1 MKQLNKTLVL
11 SGMACLILGTVL
23 FTTACG
29 NDARARV
36 RVVHA
41 SPDAPNVDVLLDNK
55 VVLTNVAYQ
64 TASPYLTIKAG
75 QHTAKIN
82 PTGSTSSVIT
92 AQATFAG
99 RTDTTILAV
108 GKVAGT
114 GDQALTALVA
124 VDDNTPPTSG
134 NVKVRV
140 IHASPSAGNVD
151 IYVTAPA
158 AVLTTP
164 TLGNVSYK
172 TVSSYL
178 SVPVGDYEIRVFPA
192 GSPTTGTPVIDAT
205 ATFTA
210 GQIRTVVALDANS
223 TGSAFTA
230 IILPDLH

>member
-1 MKQLNKTLVL
+1 MKKFRKPLVL
-11 SGMACLILGTVL
+11 FGMASLVLGTAL

-29 NDARARV
+29 NDARARI

-41 SPDAPNVDVLLDNK
+41 SPDAPNVDVLLDKK

-75 QHTAKIN
+75 QHTATVN
-82 PTGSTSSVIT
+82 PTGSSSPVIT

-114 GDQALTALVA
+114 GDQALTALLA
-124 VDDNTPPTSG
+124 VDNNTPPSSG
-134 NVKVRV
+134 NVKIRV

-158 AVLTTP
+158 AALTTP
-164 TLGNVSYK
+164 TLANVPYK
-172 TVSSYL
+172 TISSYL
-178 SVPVGDYEIRVFPA
+178 SVPAGAYEIRVFPA
-192 GSPTTGTPVIDAT
+192 GSPTTGTPVIDAA

-210 GQIRTVVALDANS
+210 GQIRTVVALDANP